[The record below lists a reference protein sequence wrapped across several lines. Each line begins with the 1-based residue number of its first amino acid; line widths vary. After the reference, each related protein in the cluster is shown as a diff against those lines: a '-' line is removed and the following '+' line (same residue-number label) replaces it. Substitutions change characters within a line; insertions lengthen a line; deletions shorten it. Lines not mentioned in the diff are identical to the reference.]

1 MRVMMAMWRA
11 RLRRRSPPWLMWWRT
26 VLPED
31 AGIGLTPASEVPAV
45 SWTVAQ
51 YGIIGELSGREM
63 MVAARKYSAEFKDA
77 CVQEVLRTSRPIA
90 QVARENGVVEQTL
103 GVWVNAYKKA
113 NPSAEPEL
121 SVSERARLKQLE
133 AEIRELRAENE
144 FLGKAT
150 AFFAKK
156 HR

>member
-1 MRVMMAMWRA
+1 M
-11 RLRRRSPPWLMWWRT
+11 
-26 VLPED
+26 
-31 AGIGLTPASEVPAV
+31 
-45 SWTVAQ
+45 
-51 YGIIGELSGREM
+51 
-63 MVAARKYSAEFKDA
+63 AARKYSPEFKDA
-77 CVQEVLRTSRPIA
+77 CVREVIRNSRPVG

-103 GVWVNAYKKA
+103 RNWVNAYKKEH
-113 NPSAEPEL
+113 PVAEPEL

-133 AEIRELRAENE
+133 AENRELRAENE